1 MTLRKYMSSDCEAMA
16 ELFFQTVHSVNA
28 KDYTKEKLDVW
39 ASGKVDLKAW
49 DKSFTE
55 HYTVVALEN
64 DIIVGF
70 GDIDRTGYLDRLYV
84 HRDYQRKGI
93 AAAICDELERAIDTD
108 AVTTQASVTAKP
120 FFEHRGYSV
129 VREQKSVRDGIAL
142 TNFLMERKR

>member
-16 ELFFQTVHSVNA
+16 ELFFQTVHRVNA
-28 KDYTKEKLDVW
+28 KDYTKEQLDVW

>member
-28 KDYTKEKLDVW
+28 KDYTKEQLDVW

-93 AAAICDELERAIDTD
+93 AAAICDELERAIDAD

-129 VREQKSVRDGIAL
+129 VREQKAVRDGIAL

>member
-28 KDYTKEKLDVW
+28 KDYTKEQLDVW

-120 FFEHRGYSV
+120 FFEHRGYGV
-129 VREQKSVRDGIAL
+129 VREQKAVRDGIAL